1 MFHKTFYLK
10 RIQLDS
16 TSITGYIFP
25 TPLNLPHTY
34 QAIERLLFFKF
45 VNGSNFAA
53 S

>member
-34 QAIERLLFFKF
+34 QVIFLFYFITP
-45 VNGSNFAA
+45 NGSNFAA